1 MNLSPPS
8 TLTGRRLLFAVPSP
22 SAPAPQQYATLA
34 VVTAQVC
41 WYPTA
46 IWRQE
51 TATAVTARTGES
63 AGPGDGSVPRSH
75 APAVRIDTVTSN
87 ARVRQVLGGWI
98 GMGLPRSRE
107 AVVTMATILPRR
119 SQADFK

>member
-8 TLTGRRLLFAVPSP
+8 TLTGRRLLVLYRRPG
-22 SAPAPQQYATLA
+22 APAPQQYATLA

-41 WYPTA
+41 WYPAA

-63 AGPGDGSVPRSH
+63 PGPGDGSVPRSQ
-75 APAVRIDTVTSN
+75 APAIRID
-87 ARVRQVLGGWI
+87 RR
-98 GMGLPRSRE
+98 P
-107 AVVTMATILPRR
+107 ATPG
-119 SQADFK
+119 